1 MKAPTNALQFA
12 KSAPAPKSKELQEN
26 VEAYAQVKFH
36 CPFFILSEWAENT
49 NSFPHFKIYIY
60 IF

>member
-1 MKAPTNALQFA
+1 MKAPSNALQFA

-36 CPFFILSEWAENT
+36 RPSFILSEWAENT
-49 NSFPHFKIYIY
+49 NFFLIFKI
-60 IF
+60 